1 MAMEWP
7 DYENEMKKKAKAK
20 KQKRKDDFIVS
31 DSDDDDMQDVHY
43 RANKRKQQGMLHI

>member
-20 KQKRKDDFIVS
+20 KRKDAFIVS
-31 DSDDDDMQDVHY
+31 DSDDEDMQDGQY
-43 RANKRKQQGMLHI
+43 RANKRKQQGMLRI